1 MPGLPLLHPTCAH
14 THTCSRPHQVCTPGA
29 LEHPPGGARTASE
42 FQRVCTPNLLPA
54 RLLLH
59 FEASWALR
67 REREALSSL
76 FLQDPHCPRPRRLS
90 LGVFWLSDVCLL
102 GGEALFFRQE
112 SGALFRSRFIFPALK
127 FQFCLDR
134 LPMHELGQAIN
145 IQALFADTGFSS
157 IFQKRTKAH
166 Y

>member
-1 MPGLPLLHPTCAH
+1 MHTRTHAVALTKSAHPGPWNTPLEELVQPLNSREFALPTCSQLAFG
-14 THTCSRPHQVCTPGA
+14 CI
-29 LEHPPGGARTASE
+29 L
-42 FQRVCTPNLLPA
+42 
-54 RLLLH
+54 
-59 FEASWALR
+59 EASWALR